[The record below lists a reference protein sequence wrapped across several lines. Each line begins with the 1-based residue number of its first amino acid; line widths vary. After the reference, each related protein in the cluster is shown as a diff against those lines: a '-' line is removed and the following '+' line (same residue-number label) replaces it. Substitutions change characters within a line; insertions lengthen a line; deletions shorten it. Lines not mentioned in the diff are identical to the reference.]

1 MWLTQGFLYAP
12 GMDVAALGLPAEED
26 WVLGAPYV
34 DRSLMRDPLAFDM
47 YRSMVSVQLSLSQR
61 SKEVF
66 AKEV

>member
-1 MWLTQGFLYAP
+1 
-12 GMDVAALGLPAEED
+12 MDVAALGLPAEED

-34 DRSLMRDPLAFDM
+34 DRSLMGDPLAFDM

>member
-1 MWLTQGFLYAP
+1 MWLTQSFLFAP

-47 YRSMVSVQLSLSQR
+47 YRSMVSVQLSMSQR
-61 SKEVF
+61 SKETF